1 MILDDVIVDVRRIIQ
16 DEDST
21 AYRYSNAFML
31 GMGNQALKR
40 IQLLRPDLFAHMS
53 TVACTQGQVIQ
64 SAPSDSL
71 RIIEVYSIVSSGV
84 GLVEADREVLDQT
97 LPTWPNDTEAAAI
110 NWMRSVRN
118 PNKFFIYPQAPS
130 GQSLDIEY
138 SQVPTTYN
146 GTTAITLLPDAYFPV
161 VVDVMVF
168 LLESVDNEA
177 VTSGRAKLYKESY
190 ENMLGVS
197 KGSIP
202 VTDTEDAGL
211 DPTKVE
217 VV

>member
-1 MILDDVIVDVRRIIQ
+1 MIFDDVIVDVRRIIQ

-40 IQLLRPDLFAHMS
+40 IQLLRPDLFAKTG
-53 TVACTQGQVIQ
+53 TVANIAGEVLQ
-64 SAPSDSL
+64 SAPTDSL
-71 RIIEVYSIVSSGV
+71 RIIEVLSINGSGV
-84 GLVEADREVLDQT
+84 GLVEAVRETLDQT
-97 LPTWPNDTEAAAI
+97 LPTWPNDTAAAAI
-110 NWMRSVRN
+110 NWMRHVRN

-130 GQSLDIEY
+130 SQTLDIEY
-138 SQVPTTYN
+138 SQVPPTYD

-161 VVDVMVF
+161 VVDIMVF

-211 DPTKVE
+211 DSTKME

>member
-21 AYRYSNAFML
+21 AFRYSDAFML

-40 IQLLRPDLFAHMS
+40 IQLLRPDLFAYVS
-53 TVACTQGQVIQ
+53 TVACTQGEVIQ

-84 GLVEADREVLDQT
+84 GLVEAVREVLDQT
-97 LPTWPNDTEAAAI
+97 LPTWPNDTAAAAI
-110 NWMRSVRN
+110 NWMRHVRN

-130 GQSLDIEY
+130 DQSLDIEY
-138 SQVPTTYN
+138 SQVPTTYD
-146 GTTAITLLPDAYFPV
+146 GTTEITLLPDAYFPV
-161 VVDVMVF
+161 VVDIMVF

-197 KGSIP
+197 KQSIP

-211 DPTKVE
+211 SLIKVE

>member
-130 GQSLDIEY
+130 GQSLDM
-138 SQVPTTYN
+138 
-146 GTTAITLLPDAYFPV
+146 TTAITLLPDAYFPV